1 MRARILAA
9 AVMAVLPLASCVE
22 VQFEPGPRTAPAVA
36 PSEARRLHNEQEQQ
50 LQGQEWADQIRWD
63 YELAAED
70 YLIEDLTSGFYDRQL
85 IAWGASDVGH
95 LEVSVPQSSAEDAYE
110 DLDWMAATL
119 LERLDASVRS
129 VTITVQGEQATGY
142 ATRDLGS

>member
-1 MRARILAA
+1 M
-9 AVMAVLPLASCVE
+9 
-22 VQFEPGPRTAPAVA
+22 
-36 PSEARRLHNEQEQQ
+36 
-50 LQGQEWADQIRWD
+50 
-63 YELAAED
+63 
-70 YLIEDLTSGFYDRQL
+70 
-85 IAWGASDVGH
+85 GH